1 MMLTRPRAPS
11 PDSHLSV
18 VGSPPWKPR
27 RPPEWTGRAPG
38 GDQDACARAGP
49 RSGRRCLRRPAASS
63 QTSSD
68 CSSQPKVESALR
80 RDRPQ
85 LDQTCVLLQRGKD
98 CKTNSR
104 LTKKKH
110 SISFLNGNTT
120 SAPLKALAG
129 AACPVSTQERQNSMA
144 FLSGKHSPGS
154 QFFIHPARSMS
165 SQNSSCSLQPFLCL
179 ITPQFCNVS
188 PPPFNGAMALV
199 CPAPSPPCSYSGNNS
214 PLLYSNQTAPVGPV
228 PSQPPSFPPS
238 WSKDRQWPKQG
249 QSESGRFSLELVK
262 KFFSSGSFMDAEGW

>member
-1 MMLTRPRAPS
+1 MVSAERLNWVQRQPSVSAELSRPSTRLASLPPVSMMLTRPRAPS
-11 PDSHLSV
+11 HDSHLSV

-27 RPPEWTGRAPG
+27 RPPKRTGRAPG

-120 SAPLKALAG
+120 SAPL
-129 AACPVSTQERQNSMA
+129 
-144 FLSGKHSPGS
+144 SPGRRRLPS
-154 QFFIHPARSMS
+154 EHPGKAEFYGLPFRKTFPWVPVLHSSRKVYELPELFLQFATILMFNYSPV
-165 SQNSSCSLQPFLCL
+165 LQCFP
-179 ITPQFCNVS
+179 
-188 PPPFNGAMALV
+188 
-199 CPAPSPPCSYSGNNS
+199 
-214 PLLYSNQTAPVGPV
+214 TAI
-228 PSQPPSFPPS
+228 
-238 WSKDRQWPKQG
+238 
-249 QSESGRFSLELVK
+249 
-262 KFFSSGSFMDAEGW
+262 